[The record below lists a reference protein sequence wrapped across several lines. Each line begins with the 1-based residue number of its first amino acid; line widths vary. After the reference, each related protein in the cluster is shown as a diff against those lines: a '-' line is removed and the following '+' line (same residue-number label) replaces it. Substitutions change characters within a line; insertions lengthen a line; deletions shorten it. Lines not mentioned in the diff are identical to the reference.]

1 MKILNI
7 LSYLLILISIICNS
21 YSYKLNRITCSY
33 NQIIKYNNKINI
45 NQHKQSSSSS
55 SSKFKLSAS
64 EYTKYL
70 QKNGIVPNRR
80 IEKIL
85 DTLTNAFPIWVFSFS
100 ALGFKYPFLFKWF
113 DPYIKLALGLTM
125 TAMGMTLSLND
136 FKKVEP
142 KYIAIGF
149 LAQYTIMPLAAM
161 SMAKLF
167 SLSPEFSA
175 GLILVGSAPGGK
187 S

>member
-21 YSYKLNRITCSY
+21 YSYKLNRITSSY

-45 NQHKQSSSSS
+45 NQQSSSS

-70 QKNGIVPNRR
+70 EKNGIVPTRR

-125 TAMGMTLSLND
+125 TAMGMTLSYDD